1 VNRVRGELSNVKGVE
16 EKKMFGGVGFM
27 VNGKLCVCARD
38 SRITIRINPR
48 KEPELLSRKGCSPMT
63 SNGRRYPGFLFVDSQ
78 ALKSGRDL
86 KFWVGLALEHNLTI
100 T

>member
-1 VNRVRGELSNVKGVE
+1 MDRVRGELSNVNGVE

-38 SRITIRINPR
+38 SKITVRISPK
-48 KEPELLSRKGCSPMT
+48 KEPELLTRKGCTPMM
-63 SNGRRYPGFLFVDSQ
+63 SNGRKYPGFLFVDSQ
-78 ALKSGRDL
+78 ALRSGKEL